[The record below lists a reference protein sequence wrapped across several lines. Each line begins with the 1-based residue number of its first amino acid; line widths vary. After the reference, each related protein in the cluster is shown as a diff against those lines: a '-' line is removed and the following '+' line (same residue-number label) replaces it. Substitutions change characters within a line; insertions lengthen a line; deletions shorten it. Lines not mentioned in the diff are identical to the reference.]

1 MIFNTGIYYCNECKK
16 VIENV
21 SNLLFVEQGSS
32 RGFCSED
39 CIEEFYSP
47 LILFF
52 ESEII
57 RQRKIFD
64 IIEEEIVTEHEDD
77 FFVEEL
83 SRNPD
88 EVYCLVNELK
98 EETYLYFKRK
108 KDFFIM
114 MICTRFNN
122 EPSFIF
128 SITKSKSQK
137 FINEFKVGLK
147 VNLENSI
154 EENEVEEDIAFLEL
168 LENKK
173 SSLLAELLSCRSE
186 NDIPFE
192 NFSNFE
198 ISFEETLEN
207 PDEIYELK
215 DRDGDLV
222 FNYLKSFMDQ
232 NIGSF
237 FYIIVGLKKI
247 IAQNDIN
254 VYPILTFPTKDLDL
268 YKKFRAGTKV
278 LSVIKN

>member
-16 VIENV
+16 IVENV
-21 SNLLFVEQGSS
+21 SSLLFVEQGSN

-39 CIEEFYSP
+39 CIEDFYSP

-64 IIEEEIVTEHEDD
+64 IVDEDIITEYEDD

-98 EETYLYFKRK
+98 EETYLYFKRR

-122 EPSFIF
+122 EPSYIF
-128 SITKSKSQK
+128 SITKSINQK

-147 VNLENSI
+147 VNLENSKEEI
-154 EENEVEEDIAFLEL
+154 EIEEDIAFLEL

-192 NFSNFE
+192 MFNNFE

-215 DRDGDLV
+215 DREGDFV
-222 FNYLKSFMDQ
+222 FHYLKSFMDQ
-232 NIGSF
+232 KIGSF

-247 IAQNDIN
+247 IGQSDIN